1 MRGFLVGVAVIA
13 GLVAIGFGTLV
24 MIANGLEPTR
34 ENVRVE
40 LEDDFPSR
48 SLSSLSSLPL
58 ESES

>member
-13 GLVAIGFGTLV
+13 GLFAIGFGTLV

-40 LEDDFPSR
+40 LEDDFPR
-48 SLSSLSSLPL
+48 
-58 ESES
+58 